1 MSEPVAIIVAITLG
15 LAFLTVVGAA
25 VTVLIVRLMP
35 WPKSPGLSIL
45 RERYA
50 RGELTDE
57 RYEEMKRRLGK

>member
-1 MSEPVAIIVAITLG
+1 MSDAVAVIVAITLG

-35 WPKSPGLSIL
+35 WPKSPAHNTL

-50 RGELTDE
+50 KGELTDE